1 MTSALAF
8 YGAVVATAALTLE
21 LVSEWRSW
29 STRVEVQVSR
39 MILAQP
45 DRPHE
50 PVVLFRL
57 INHSAHPVKVTH
69 LGMEPLRKGGRHLF
83 FPQPL
88 PLGLPGPF
96 EIPPRDSITLHQPPE
111 SLADGDPEHKTRAIV
126 ATSDDK
132 RFKSKRVRLRDLL
145 EG

>member
-69 LGMEPLRKGGRHLF
+69 LGMEPLRKGGTTSLF
-83 FPQPL
+83 SAAAPTRTARS
-88 PLGLPGPF
+88 
-96 EIPPRDSITLHQPPE
+96 IRDSAARFDHLHQPPE